1 VLARAGYDLQ
11 AIKGFITSNTLY
23 EIGSVQ
29 EQKKEFTYAPVPDGT
44 GVYTWI
50 DYNGNEAQE
59 INEFE
64 IAAFQSDA
72 DYIKLL
78 IPTNEF
84 LKAYSTIFNESITI
98 NPKSLWKSAE
108 GLKDLISRFS
118 SLVSLQINKK
128 TLAGNFASQFN
139 PFLLHIADS
148 ILVSEATLMSGFLYF
163 NKTNPKFGTDLSYQ
177 NNRSKTLLTNG
188 VEARTNKNY
197 GLRLRWNISRKFS
210 TIIKVE
216 KNEKVYAAQFYP
228 GNNYLIKGYISEPQF
243 VFQPSSVFRITLGY
257 EYSTSKN
264 FGGEVGETALN
275 NKVMVDLK
283 YNVIAKS
290 VINLNLTFANVDY
303 SGAPNTPV
311 QYTMLEGL
319 QSGQNYLLNVSF
331 DRKISQFIEMSLNYE
346 GRATGD
352 NPIVNTGR
360 AQVRALF

>member
-1 VLARAGYDLQ
+1 M
-11 AIKGFITSNTLY
+11 Y

-44 GVYTWI
+44 GIYTWI
-50 DYNGNEAQE
+50 DYNENGVQE

-84 LKAYSTIFNESITI
+84 IKAYSTIFNESFTI
-98 NPKSLWKSAE
+98 NPKTLWKSSE
-108 GLKDLISRFS
+108 GLRDLISRFS

-128 TLAGNFASQFN
+128 TLEGNLASQFN
-139 PFLLHIADS
+139 PFLLNISDNVL
-148 ILVSEATLMSGFLYF
+148 ITEASLMSGFLYF
-163 NKTNPKFGTDLSYQ
+163 NKTNPKYGLDFSYQ
-177 NNRSKTLLTNG
+177 SNRSKTLLTNG

-210 TIIKVE
+210 TIIKAE
-216 KNEKVYAAQFYP
+216 KNEKVYAAEFYP
-228 GNNYLIKGYISEPQF
+228 GNNYFIKGYLGEPQF
-243 VFQPSSVFRITLGY
+243 VYQPSSVLRITLGY
-257 EYSTSKN
+257 EYSNSEN
-264 FGGEVGETALN
+264 LLGEVGERALN
-275 NKVMVDLK
+275 NKVTLDLK

-290 VINLNLTFANVDY
+290 VININTMFANVDY
-303 SGAPNTPV
+303 IGAPNTPV

-331 DRKISQFIEMSLNYE
+331 DRKLSQFIEMSISYE
-346 GRATGD
+346 GRLTGD